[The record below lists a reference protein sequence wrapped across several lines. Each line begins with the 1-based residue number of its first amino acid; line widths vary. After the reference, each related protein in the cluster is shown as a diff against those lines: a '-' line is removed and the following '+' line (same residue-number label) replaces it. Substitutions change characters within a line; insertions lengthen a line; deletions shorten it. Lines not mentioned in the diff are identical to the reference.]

1 MKKTILT
8 ATLSLLLAACASNGG
23 STAAADDAAQA
34 IAAAEAAK
42 VKASAV
48 GYEWR
53 DTGKMIEAAKKA
65 AEAKQ
70 YEKAVALAG
79 QAERQSINAVKQQ
92 AEQVAAVS
100 AN

>member
-8 ATLSLLLAACASNGG
+8 AAMSLLLAACASNGG
-23 STAAADDAAQA
+23 TTASADSAAQA
-34 IAAAEAAK
+34 IAAAEAAQA
-42 VKASAV
+42 KASAV

-53 DTGKMIEAAKKA
+53 DTASMIEAAKKA
-65 AEAKQ
+65 VEAKQ
-70 YEKAVALAG
+70 YEQAVDLAA